1 MKFYGRAELP
11 VFLKQFGLTVTE
23 ASLSTWA
30 TRGGGPPYNIFNGKA
45 VYEEGEARAWAM
57 SRIRQPVSRSART
70 APRTSQQMIED
81 AAFAE
86 LFDQRVLAVGL
97 REIALRAGGSFEGS
111 SHDIQAMGLP
121 GPGWPASAGEMRMR
135 GLPELAQKPGFAGV
149 TVTRLGRNDLWQIVA
164 SSGAEG

>member
-57 SRIRQPVSRSART
+57 SRMQQPTSRSGRS
-70 APRTSQQMIED
+70 APRTSQQMVDD
-81 AAFAE
+81 AEFAKN
-86 LFDQRVLAVGL
+86 FDQRVLAVGL
-97 REIALRAGGSFEGS
+97 RAGALRAGGTFEGS
-111 SHDIQAMGLP
+111 SHDILGMEPP
-121 GPGWPASAGEMRMR
+121 GPGWPASAGEMRTR
-135 GLPELAQKPGFAGV
+135 GLPELVQKPGFAGV
-149 TVTRLGRNDLWQIVA
+149 TVTRLGRGDLWRLVA
-164 SSGAEG
+164 STGGEG